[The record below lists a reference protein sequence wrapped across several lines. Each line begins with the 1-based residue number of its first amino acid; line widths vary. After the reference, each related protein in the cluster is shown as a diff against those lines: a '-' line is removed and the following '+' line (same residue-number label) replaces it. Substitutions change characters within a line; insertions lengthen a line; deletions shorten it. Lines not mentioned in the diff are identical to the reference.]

1 MKFYWKFFLSIF
13 ILISLSFSICGT
25 WMIHASFASAYDRE
39 IQMGNTENSMYQIAF
54 KNAVEA
60 VPVSYLEKRPSIVN
74 EIADSMEKSLGKSS
88 GCLRVWD
95 SEKNKVYSEK
105 NQDADSPLFDK
116 VSLEYSGYEVVREE
130 ETYWLRVIS
139 MVNVES
145 IEESFFIES
154 MTDISHIY
162 ESRRQMAK
170 TYRII
175 IIILLAA
182 TGVISL
188 ILSYFLTFPIHELS
202 KTARRFAGGDY
213 GTRVKKR
220 GNDEVGML
228 ASDFNDMAD
237 SLSDKMEQL
246 TNHAKDQ
253 EAFMSAFAHELKTPL
268 TAIIGYADM
277 IRSMELTTE
286 EKIKAAGYIYSQG
299 KRLESLSLKLL
310 ELFVLRKQ
318 DFEFQTFDAEFL
330 IQSVFDLSE
339 VGILEKDMIL
349 KREVE
354 PGKIYGE
361 KDMLISLFANLVDN
375 AKKAS
380 QTGDTIYIRGA
391 KKLEGYQVSVEDE
404 GKGMPKEALHKI
416 TQAFYMV
423 DKSRS
428 RKEGG
433 AGLGMT
439 LCNEIVKL
447 HDAVWSIES
456 KEGEGTTVTV
466 TLPYNER
473 KEEMK
478 KEQTEQEKE

>member
-1 MKFYWKFFLSIF
+1 MKFYWKVFLSIVL
-13 ILISLSFSICGT
+13 LICLSFSICGT
-25 WMIHASFASAYDRE
+25 LMIHVAFKSAYDRE
-39 IQMGNTENSMYQIAF
+39 IQMGNMENSIYQITF

-60 VPVSYLEKRPSIVN
+60 VPVNYLEKRWAIIK
-74 EIADSMEKSLGKSS
+74 EIADSLEKSMGKSS
-88 GCLRVWD
+88 SYLRIWD

-105 NQDADSPLFDK
+105 NQTVDSQLFDK
-116 VSLEYSGYEVVREE
+116 VNSECSGYEVVKEE
-130 ETYWLRVIS
+130 GEYWLRVVSIVS
-139 MVNVES
+139 MES
-145 IEESFFIES
+145 IEEYYYLES

-162 ESRRQMAK
+162 ENRRQMVK
-170 TYRII
+170 TYQII
-175 IIILLAA
+175 ICILLAA
-182 TGVISL
+182 TGAISL
-188 ILSYFLTFPIHELS
+188 LLSYFLTFPIHELS
-202 KTARRFAGGDY
+202 QTTRRFAGGDY
-213 GTRVKKR
+213 QIRAKKR
-220 GNDEVGML
+220 GNDEVGIL

-237 SLSDKMEQL
+237 NLTDKMELL

-253 EAFMSAFAHELKTPL
+253 EAFTSAFAHELKTPL

-299 KRLESLSLKLL
+299 KRLESLSFKLM
-310 ELFVLRKQ
+310 ELFVLKKQ
-318 DFEFQTFDAEFL
+318 DFEFQPFDAEFL

-339 VGILEKDMIL
+339 VGILEKDMVL

-380 QTGDTIYIRGA
+380 EAGDTIYIRGV
-391 KKLEGYQVSVEDE
+391 KKDAGYQVSVTDQ
-404 GKGMPKEALHKI
+404 GKGMPEEALHKI

-447 HDAVWSIES
+447 HGAEWNIES
-456 KEGEGTTVTV
+456 KEGEGTKVTII
-466 TLPYNER
+466 LPYKESER
-473 KEEMK
+473 TKQK
-478 KEQTEQEKE
+478 

>member
-1 MKFYWKFFLSIF
+1 MKFYWKVFLSIVL
-13 ILISLSFSICGT
+13 LICLSFSICGT
-25 WMIHASFASAYDRE
+25 LMIHAAFKSAYDRE
-39 IQMGNTENSMYQIAF
+39 IQMGNMENSMYQITF

-60 VPVSYLEKRPSIVN
+60 VPVNYLEKRWAIIK
-74 EIADSMEKSLGKSS
+74 EIADSLEKSMGKSS
-88 GCLRVWD
+88 SYLRIWD

-105 NQDADSPLFDK
+105 NQTVDSQLFDK
-116 VSLEYSGYEVVREE
+116 VNSEYSGYEVVKEE
-130 ETYWLRVIS
+130 GEYWLRVVSIVS
-139 MVNVES
+139 MES
-145 IEESFFIES
+145 IEEYYYLES

-162 ESRRQMAK
+162 ENRRQMVK
-170 TYRII
+170 TYQII
-175 IIILLAA
+175 ICILLAA
-182 TGVISL
+182 TGAISL
-188 ILSYFLTFPIHELS
+188 LLSYFLTFPIHELS
-202 KTARRFAGGDY
+202 QTTRRFAGGDY
-213 GTRVKKR
+213 QIRAKKR
-220 GNDEVGML
+220 GNDEVGIL

-237 SLSDKMEQL
+237 NLTDKMELL

-253 EAFMSAFAHELKTPL
+253 EAFTSAFAHELKTPL

-299 KRLESLSLKLL
+299 KRLESLSFKLM
-310 ELFVLRKQ
+310 ELFVLKKQ
-318 DFEFQTFDAEFL
+318 DFEFQPFDAEFL

-339 VGILEKDMIL
+339 VGILEKDMVL

-361 KDMLISLFANLVDN
+361 KDMLISLFANLIDN

-380 QTGDTIYIRGA
+380 EAGDTIYIRGV
-391 KKLEGYQVSVEDE
+391 KKDAGYQVSVTDQ
-404 GKGMPKEALHKI
+404 GKGMPEEALHKI

-447 HDAVWSIES
+447 HGAEWNIES
-456 KEGEGTTVTV
+456 KEGEGTKVTII
-466 TLPYNER
+466 LPYKESER
-473 KEEMK
+473 TKQK
-478 KEQTEQEKE
+478 